1 VLARLFL
8 VEDPPEARA
17 FRVRIAA
24 LAEALLAPDRAGE
37 WNQALMDLGA
47 TVCVKPVPRCDACP
61 VRAACASRCAGREQD
76 VPLPRRRP
84 VKGRVVV
91 ACAIVRARGRLLV
104 GRRPQGALFGGTW
117 GPPAVEAASEEAAM
131 ATFSEELARAGIG
144 VLASGEL
151 GRVERALTHRRALL
165 VGIGCRLAARPPI
178 GASLRWV
185 NPEALAQL
193 GMTAAMQRLLE
204 SCCGEEF
211 ALTREG
217 ASV

>member
-1 VLARLFL
+1 
-8 VEDPPEARA
+8 
-17 FRVRIAA
+17 
-24 LAEALLAPDRAGE
+24 
-37 WNQALMDLGA
+37 
-47 TVCVKPVPRCDACP
+47 
-61 VRAACASRCAGREQD
+61 
-76 VPLPRRRP
+76 
-84 VKGRVVV
+84 
-91 ACAIVRARGRLLV
+91 
-104 GRRPQGALFGGTW
+104 
-117 GPPAVEAASEEAAM
+117 VEAASEEAAM
-131 ATFSEELARAGIG
+131 AAFSEELARVGIG

-193 GMTAAMQRLLE
+193 GMTAAMHRLLD
-204 SCCGEEF
+204 SCFGEEF